1 MTDYLSRGTLLLS
14 APEMLDP
21 NFMHTVVLIF
31 DHDDSGAMGA
41 IVNRPLEATVADA
54 FPHHPAL
61 SQLSLQL
68 RDGGPVGQE
77 MLQVLHLSDPAA
89 NPPGVVGPGIDL
101 GDGVHLGGDLDWV
114 AERIQAKKATEDQI
128 RFVVGY
134 SGWAPGQL
142 ENEIEGHSWLPLPP
156 TADLVFATGDPESIW
171 RAGMGRLSGEG
182 PSLAYLP
189 PDPSWN

>member
-21 NFMHTVVLIF
+21 HFMHTVVLMI

-41 IVNRPLEATVADA
+41 IVNRPLDATVADA
-54 FPHHPAL
+54 FPHHPVL
-61 SQLSLQL
+61 SGLDL
-68 RDGGPVGQE
+68 RLREGGPVGQE
-77 MLQVLHLSDPAA
+77 MLQVLHRTAPSETLA
-89 NPPGVVGPGIDL
+89 PGIDL
-101 GDGVHLGGDLDWV
+101 SDGVQLGADLDWV
-114 AERIQAKKATEDQI
+114 AARVAAGHAAEDQM
-128 RFVVGY
+128 RFLVGY

-142 ENEIEGHSWLPLPP
+142 ENEIEDHSWLPLLPA
-156 TADLVFATGDPESIW
+156 ADLVFSSGDPEAIW

-182 PSLAYLP
+182 PSLAFLP